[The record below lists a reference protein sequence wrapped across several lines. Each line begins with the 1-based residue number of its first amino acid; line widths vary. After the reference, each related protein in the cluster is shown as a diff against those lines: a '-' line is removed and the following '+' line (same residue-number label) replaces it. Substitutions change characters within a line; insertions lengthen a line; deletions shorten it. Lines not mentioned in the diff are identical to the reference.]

1 MNRFSDASLR
11 GGIPKT
17 NKMMKKYITPNTET
31 IEAIYGSVICHSND
45 GEQVQ
50 TNPTTPGQGGQTPL
64 GAPGRVF

>member
-1 MNRFSDASLR
+1 MNRFSGASLR

-17 NKMMKKYITPNTET
+17 ITTMKTYITPNTET

-45 GEQVQ
+45 GEQQQ
-50 TNPTTPGQGGQTPL
+50 TNPTPGTGGGPQ

>member
-31 IEAIYGSVICHSND
+31 IEAIYGSVICNSND
-45 GEQVQ
+45 GEGSQE
-50 TNPTTPGQGGQTPL
+50 NPLDPGSQGPPL
-64 GAPGRVF
+64 GAPARVF